1 MKRRNVSGKLHTNL
15 QKIKHLKKIIKYLV
29 NIACLGLLIF
39 EIWVSYAIIVRVQ
52 NLERIFDIIW
62 SQAGSFALI
71 SVVFILI
78 ATYLNFVFE
87 RKVEKRKTSREFL
100 IISLIHIVILT
111 LAFAY
116 FSWSFYRDYVA
127 HPENF

>member
-1 MKRRNVSGKLHTNL
+1 M
-15 QKIKHLKKIIKYLV
+15 KKIIKYLV

-39 EIWVSYAIIVRVQ
+39 EIWISYAIIVRVQ